1 MQQPVN
7 QQYYDYDEISLR
19 ELIETLINGWKLIAI
34 ITVISLLVSGVFS
47 FFIMDPTY
55 EAKSILMASFATDK
69 LTAMQK
75 NGESIEGMLDSI
87 SAYPIMTIQT
97 YKEQIKNPKILQ
109 QVIDELKL
117 GEKGITRNV
126 LRNMIQLET
135 IKDTNLIE
143 VKVTHSDPKLASDIA
158 NTVAKKFTAFITD
171 LSRQQASRSSQFLKG
186 QLEVEKKKL
195 DEASLELKK
204 YLEQPRGANELRE
217 EFNSKLELLT
227 GYKTQLVEKE
237 VELSKLKA
245 GLATAEAEL
254 KNTPQILVTY
264 KSVAED
270 PLLGQIVSENNGTS
284 TSETAK
290 LTMKNEEVNS
300 NFIALTSKVADYK
313 IRVSEASKELE
324 MISSKINITQKEL
337 ETIQSELAEKEHQLA
352 LIQRKVDLSQNT
364 YNAFLKK
371 FEETRIAESTE
382 VGDSTINIVSQAPVP
397 EVPVGPRKMLNL
409 AIAGV
414 LGVMVGVFIAFFRAY
429 WEKSAVESKQ
439 SV

>member
-7 QQYYDYDEISLR
+7 QQYYDSDEISLR
-19 ELIETLINGWKLIAI
+19 ELIETLINEWKLIAV
-34 ITVISLLVSGVFS
+34 ITAISLLVSGVFS

-69 LTAMQK
+69 LTAMQQ

-117 GEKGITRNV
+117 GEKGITRNG

-143 VKVTHSDPKLASDIA
+143 VKVTHSNPKLASDIA
-158 NTVAKKFTAFITD
+158 NTVAKKFTAFITE
-171 LSRQQASRSSQFLKG
+171 LSRQQASKSSQFLKG

-195 DEASLELKK
+195 DDASLELKK
-204 YLEQPRGANELRE
+204 QLEQPRGANELRE
-217 EFNSKLELLT
+217 EFNSKLQLLT

-237 VELSKLKA
+237 VELNKLKA
-245 GLATAEAEL
+245 GLEAAEAEL

-270 PLLGQIVSENNGTS
+270 PLLGQIVSEENDSSAT
-284 TSETAK
+284 ETAK
-290 LTMKNEEVNS
+290 LTMKNEEVNETYL
-300 NFIALTSKVADYK
+300 ALTSKVSEYK
-313 IRVSEASKELE
+313 IDVSEASKELE
-324 MISSKINITQKEL
+324 MIGSKIDLTQKEL
-337 ETIQSELAEKEHQLA
+337 ETIQSDLAEKEYQLD
-352 LIQRKVDLSQNT
+352 LVQRKVDLSRDT
-364 YNAFLKK
+364 YDAFLKK
-371 FEETRIAESTE
+371 YEETTVAESTE
-382 VGDSTINIVSQAPVP
+382 VGDSTINLVSQAPIP

-429 WEKSAVESKQ
+429 WQKSAVEAK
-439 SV
+439 

>member
-7 QQYYDYDEISLR
+7 QQYYDSDEISLR
-19 ELIETLINGWKLIAI
+19 ELIETLINEWKLIAV
-34 ITVISLLVSGVFS
+34 ITAISLLVSGVFS

-69 LTAMQK
+69 LTAMQQ

-117 GEKGITRNV
+117 GEKGITRNG

-143 VKVTHSDPKLASDIA
+143 VKVTHSNPKLASDIA
-158 NTVAKKFTAFITD
+158 NTVAKKFTAFITE
-171 LSRQQASRSSQFLKG
+171 LSRQQASKSSQFLKG

-195 DEASLELKK
+195 DDASLELKK
-204 YLEQPRGANELRE
+204 QLEQPRGANELRE
-217 EFNSKLELLT
+217 EFNSKLQLLT

-237 VELSKLKA
+237 VELNKLKA
-245 GLATAEAEL
+245 GLEAAEAEL

-270 PLLGQIVSENNGTS
+270 PLLGQIVSEENDSSAT
-284 TSETAK
+284 ETAK
-290 LTMKNEEVNS
+290 LTMKNEEVNETYL
-300 NFIALTSKVADYK
+300 ALTSKVSEYK
-313 IRVSEASKELE
+313 IGVSEASKELE
-324 MISSKINITQKEL
+324 MIRSKIDLTQKEL
-337 ETIQSELAEKEHQLA
+337 ETIQSDLAEKEYQLD
-352 LIQRKVDLSQNT
+352 LVQRKVDLSRDT
-364 YNAFLKK
+364 YDAFLKK
-371 FEETRIAESTE
+371 YEETTVAESTE
-382 VGDSTINIVSQAPVP
+382 VGDSTINLVSQAPIP

-429 WEKSAVESKQ
+429 WQKSAVEVK
-439 SV
+439 

>member
-19 ELIETLINGWKLIAI
+19 ELIETLINGWKLIAV
-34 ITVISLLVSGVFS
+34 ITAISLLVSGVFS

-69 LTAMQK
+69 LTSMQQ

-117 GEKGITRNV
+117 GEKGITRNG
-126 LRNMIQLET
+126 LRNIIQLET

-158 NTVAKKFTAFITD
+158 NTVAKKFTAFITE
-171 LSRQQASRSSQFLKG
+171 LSRQQASKSSQFLKG

-195 DEASLELKK
+195 DDASLELKK
-204 YLEQPRGANELRE
+204 QLEQPRGANELRE
-217 EFNSKLELLT
+217 EFNSKLQLLT

-237 VELSKLKA
+237 VELNKLKA
-245 GLATAEAEL
+245 GLEAAEAEL

-270 PLLGQIVSENNGTS
+270 PLLGQIVSEKNDSSAT
-284 TSETAK
+284 ETAK
-290 LTMKNEEVNS
+290 LTMKNEEVNETYLT
-300 NFIALTSKVADYK
+300 LTSKVSEYK
-313 IRVSEASKELE
+313 IGVSEASKELE
-324 MISSKINITQKEL
+324 MIRSKIDLTQKEL
-337 ETIQSELAEKEHQLA
+337 ETIQSDLVEKEHQLA
-352 LIQRKVDLSQNT
+352 LVQRKVDLATET
-364 YNAFLKK
+364 YNAFLNKY
-371 FEETRIAESTE
+371 EETRIAESTE
-382 VGDSTINIVSQAPVP
+382 IGDSTINLVSQAPIP

-414 LGVMVGVFIAFFRAY
+414 LGAMVGVFIAFFRAY
-429 WEKSAVESKQ
+429 WQKSAIEAK
-439 SV
+439 

>member
-19 ELIETLINGWKLIAI
+19 ELIETLINGWKLIAV
-34 ITVISLLVSGVFS
+34 ITAISLLVSGVFS
-47 FFIMDPTY
+47 FFIMAPTY

-69 LTAMQK
+69 LTSMQQ

-117 GEKGITRNV
+117 GEKGITRNG

-143 VKVTHSDPKLASDIA
+143 VKVTHSNPKLASDIA
-158 NTVAKKFTAFITD
+158 NTVAKKFTAFITE
-171 LSRQQASRSSQFLKG
+171 LSRQQASKSSQFLKG

-195 DEASLELKK
+195 DDASLELKK
-204 YLEQPRGANELRE
+204 ELEQPRGANELRE
-217 EFNSKLELLT
+217 EFNSKLQLLT

-237 VELSKLKA
+237 VELNKLKA
-245 GLATAEAEL
+245 GLEAAETEL

-270 PLLGQIVSENNGTS
+270 PLLGQIVSEENDSSAT
-284 TSETAK
+284 ETAK
-290 LTMKNEEVNS
+290 LTMKNEEINETYL
-300 NFIALTSKVADYK
+300 ALTSKVSEYK
-313 IRVSEASKELE
+313 IDVSEASKELE
-324 MISSKINITQKEL
+324 VIRSKIDLTQKEL
-337 ETIQSELAEKEHQLA
+337 ETIQSDLAEKEHQLA
-352 LIQRKVDLSQNT
+352 LVQRKVDLAAET
-364 YNAFLKK
+364 YNAFLNKY
-371 FEETRIAESTE
+371 EETRIAESTE
-382 VGDSTINIVSQAPVP
+382 VGDSTINLVSQAPIP

-414 LGVMVGVFIAFFRAY
+414 LGVMVGIFIAFFRAY
-429 WEKSAVESKQ
+429 WQKSAVEAK
-439 SV
+439 